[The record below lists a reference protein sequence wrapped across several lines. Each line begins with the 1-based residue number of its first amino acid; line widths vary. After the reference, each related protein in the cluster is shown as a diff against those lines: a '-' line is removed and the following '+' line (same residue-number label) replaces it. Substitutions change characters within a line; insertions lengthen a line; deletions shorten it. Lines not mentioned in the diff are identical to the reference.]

1 MITNTNY
8 KNIYSIIFIFYICL
22 FSPTILCNEIIPHF
36 NTSLYSFNKDIIFH
50 KIDKDIILS
59 STKSAI
65 QYSDSILL
73 DIISINDSIRT
84 FNNTLLKLDNLYN
97 IISSVWSPL
106 DLLRSVHPND
116 DIRKQS
122 NTSIIVL
129 QKYLTQ
135 LSANKELF
143 DAINAFSEQLEANTL
158 PTNKKRFLISELRDF
173 KYSGLELSQE
183 DIKKL
188 IELRNQNSK
197 LSLEFENN
205 INSSTDTLFF
215 HKKYLNGLPP
225 DYLNS
230 HLISDSMYWVDLSY
244 PSYYP
249 FMTYAE
255 SDSIRKIL
263 HYKFNNRGM
272 PQNRSLLKKILTNR
286 KHIAK
291 LLGYNTYSD
300 YSIENSMAKTKEAV
314 FNFETDLLNKISK
327 KATADTQE
335 LIELKQSRFNKKND
349 TVEIFSWDKYYYE
362 NKLLINKYNVN
373 SEIIK
378 EYFELDNV
386 INGLFDISSILFNI
400 KIIEINKPSV
410 WHEEIR
416 MFKVYDQYNN
426 KLIAKFYLDLFPRK
440 NKYQH
445 AAAFSL
451 ISGKAFGS
459 KYQIPI
465 SALVCNFSP
474 PTSLQPSLLLHEDVE
489 TLFHE
494 FGHLLH
500 DILTTSEL
508 MSQSGTSVASD
519 FVEAPA
525 QLFEN
530 WAWNKDALKL
540 FAKHYKT
547 NEIIPDHLL
556 NKMISSKQIQSGN
569 NLLQQIFYGM
579 LDLNFHGDIKFNIL
593 KNLNNTTS
601 SLQNEITNYK
611 HHKGTH
617 LYASFDHL
625 LDYGASYYGY
635 LWSEVYA
642 LDMYSV
648 FVKGGV
654 LNPEIG
660 MNFRDCI
667 LEKGDTQDPI
677 VISEKFIGRKLDS
690 KAFLLKQGIK

>member
-1 MITNTNY
+1 MLNC
-8 KNIYSIIFIFYICL
+8 KNIYLIIFIFLI
-22 FSPTILCNEIIPHF
+22 SQSNSTVVCNEIIP
-36 NTSLYSFNKDIIFH
+36 NRNSSLYYFNEDINFN
-50 KIDKDIILS
+50 KIDKNLIHS
-59 STKSAI
+59 STEIAI
-65 QYSDSILL
+65 QHAETILL
-73 DIISINDSIRT
+73 DIISINDSLRT
-84 FNNTLLKLDNLYN
+84 FNNTLLKLDDLYN
-97 IISSVWSPL
+97 IISNVWSPL

-116 DIRKQS
+116 DIRNQS

-143 DAINAFSEQLEANTL
+143 DAIKAFSKQLEAKTL
-158 PTNKKRFLISELRDF
+158 PAYKERFLISELRDF
-173 KYSGLELSQE
+173 KYSGLGLSPK
-183 DIKKL
+183 DLKKL

-205 INSSTDTLFF
+205 INSSTDTLFL
-215 HKKYLNGLPP
+215 HSKYLNGLPN
-225 DYLNS
+225 DYLKS
-230 HLISDSMYWVDLSY
+230 HFIEDDIYWIDLSY

-255 SDSIRKIL
+255 SDSIREIL

-272 PQNRSLLKKILTNR
+272 PENKALLKKILTNR
-286 KHIAK
+286 KHIARM
-291 LLGYNTYSD
+291 LGYKTYSD
-300 YSIENSMAKTKEAV
+300 YSIENSMAQTKEAV
-314 FNFETDLLNKISK
+314 FNFENNLLNKISN
-327 KATADTQE
+327 KATQDTKE
-335 LIELKQSRFNKKND
+335 LIELKKTRYNIKNNS
-349 TVEIFSWDKYYYE
+349 VEIFSWDKYYYE
-362 NKLLINKYNVN
+362 NKLLINKYSIN
-373 SEIIK
+373 SEIVK

-386 INGLFDISSILFNI
+386 INGLFHISSILFNI
-400 KIIEINKPSV
+400 KIIEIKQPSV

-416 MFKVYDQYNN
+416 MFKVYDKYNN

-459 KYQIPI
+459 KYQLPI

-556 NKMISSKQIQSGN
+556 NNMISSKQIQSGN

-593 KNLNNTTS
+593 KNLYNTTS

-611 HHKGTH
+611 YHKGTH

-660 MNFRDCI
+660 MNFRNYI